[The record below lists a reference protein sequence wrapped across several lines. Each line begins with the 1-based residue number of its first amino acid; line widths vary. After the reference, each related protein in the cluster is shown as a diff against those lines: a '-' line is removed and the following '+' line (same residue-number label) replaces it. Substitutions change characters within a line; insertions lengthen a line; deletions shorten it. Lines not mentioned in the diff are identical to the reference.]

1 MVRRR
6 ASSWTQNERKNAA
19 KSAQPIAFN
28 LAHLDEDFGYVKEAN
43 DRYGD
48 LLDANEG
55 MTECLLRRA
64 AMAARQEDFD
74 KAMELA
80 KEATE
85 RRPDD
90 VDAVAYIGYL
100 LMKQEKYKE
109 AQEQFKRLR
118 EMPKK
123 LSVEDAARRAAAGK
137 TDPVTHTSDEY
148 ALISSA
154 NAAYYQAVKAQAGAK
169 LVKSGPEREKWRNW
183 RRST

>member
-1 MVRRR
+1 M
-6 ASSWTQNERKNAA
+6 
-19 KSAQPIAFN
+19 
-28 LAHLDEDFGYVKEAN
+28 
-43 DRYGD
+43 
-48 LLDANEG
+48 
-55 MTECLLRRA
+55 RRA

-90 VDAVAYIGYL
+90 VDAVAYVGHL

-123 LSVEDAARRAAAGK
+123 LSAEDAALRAVA
-137 TDPVTHTSDEY
+137 
-148 ALISSA
+148 
-154 NAAYYQAVKAQAGAK
+154 
-169 LVKSGPEREKWRNW
+169 ERPTR
-183 RRST
+183 